1 MKRSCILMSAIVL
14 ACSTSLTNG
23 QSPVTAPP
31 GIVTLNFNAAVLAT
45 GEAQRDLG
53 ALQTKFAP
61 REVQLQKLS
70 ESIEAERKQLNDSS
84 AKLSDAERASKLQD
98 LNTKDKQLQREAED
112 FKNDSQSESQQI
124 FQRIAQKL
132 YGLLQDYSKQHG
144 YSAVIERGTDS
155 APIVWY
161 AAGGVDIT
169 EQVAK
174 AYDLKSGISSSNL
187 PEKPAPGTGA
197 SGTQTK
203 QHTAQQKPQ

>member
-1 MKRSCILMSAIVL
+1 MKRSRILMPALVL
-14 ACSTSLTNG
+14 ACSASLLNG
-23 QSPVTAPP
+23 QAPTTATP

-45 GEAQRDLG
+45 GEAQQDLVT
-53 ALQTKFAP
+53 LQTKFAP

-70 ESIEAERKQLNDSS
+70 DSVEAERMQLNDASV
-84 AKLSDAERASKLQD
+84 KLSESERAAKLQD

-144 YSAVIERGTDS
+144 YSVVIERGTDS
-155 APIVWY
+155 SPIVWY
-161 AAGGVDIT
+161 VGNSVDIT

-174 AYDLKSGISSSNL
+174 AYDLKSGISSSSL
-187 PEKPAPGTGA
+187 PEKPTPGGGA
-197 SGTQTK
+197 AGTQTK
-203 QHTAQQKPQ
+203 PHTAQQKPQ

>member
-1 MKRSCILMSAIVL
+1 MKRSRIFMSLIAL
-14 ACSTSLTNG
+14 ACSASLING
-23 QSPVTAPP
+23 QTPSTATP

-45 GEAQRDLG
+45 GEAQRELG

-70 ESIEAERKQLNDSS
+70 DSVEAERKQLNDASM
-84 AKLSDAERASKLQD
+84 KLSESERAAKLQD
-98 LNTKDKQLQREAED
+98 INTKDKQLQREAED

-132 YGLLQDYSKQHG
+132 YSLLQDYSKQHG
-144 YSAVIERGTDS
+144 YLAVFERGTDS

-161 AAGGVDIT
+161 AASGVDIT

-174 AYDLKSGISSSNL
+174 AYDLKSGISSSSL
-187 PEKPAPGTGA
+187 PERPTPGG
-197 SGTQTK
+197 GTQTK
-203 QHTAQQKPQ
+203 PHTAQQKPQ